1 LYYFVGLEE
10 NVDMSESLA
19 VPVDSLDKRLKEL
32 APFGERIVYSSR
44 AKIGKPGWGQPSK
57 HGYLVLT
64 ASGVAFRAE
73 EEQSEKEVFEDYV
86 PYIHMTEVKNKK
98 GNVEFT
104 IKNPEKPGETRRWKL
119 TVERCDGEDKGSF
132 KKREE
137 LFERIFEDLMKRRLA
152 IYF

>member
-1 LYYFVGLEE
+1 MTET
-10 NVDMSESLA
+10 LA

-44 AKIGKPGWGQPSK
+44 AKISKPGWRQPSK
-57 HGYLVLT
+57 YGYLVLT
-64 ASGVAFRAE
+64 ASGVAFRTE

-86 PYIHMTEVKNKK
+86 PYIHMSEIKKKK
-98 GNVEFT
+98 GTVEFK
-104 IKNPEKPGETRRWKL
+104 IKNPEKPSVKGEWKL
-119 TVERCDGEDKGSF
+119 TVERCDGEDKGLF

-137 LFERIFEDLMKRRLA
+137 LFGRTFEDLMKRRLA